1 MSLFHLSVPEK
12 REVPFSSVEYEC
24 IEKAFPADQKPVH
37 FAMRANIRYQ
47 KESRKTCAAALS
59 SHFICLFSQ
68 EKVGEEL
75 DLWATLHISA
85 IEMIAHKEGEFVLL
99 KTADTNVTFTGDDTT
114 KFAQLVYRNY
124 CLSYSL
130 NDPDDVVEVRTDNMS
145 LFPDIRLQTSPSQ
158 RFQFAYFATCSLNK
172 VKFNQDVVRYIH
184 SLLLSGNSIVD
195 LSLLPVNLFGSSKS
209 SDYLFPIFNSLK
221 LLRYISGICLSNTER
236 PDVVKALVPVVSY
249 CDNMRIVHFENCG
262 VTEGLEEL
270 AHEVHKSESF
280 SVSYWNLSKNK
291 FTDFEAFPRL
301 IDESTEP
308 LLYINL
314 NDCGISAENSA
325 RLFRALRQS
334 DKIESLKYF
343 YYAGNDLTSEDA
355 ITEFGGF
362 LKVARLETLDLSRY
376 SDGAEDVLRCLNQF
390 KQPLKNLVLAE
401 SNYSTEAITQL
412 LIFIKESETLRELD
426 VSAMNLPPE
435 SIAGIIHAIVLNKSL
450 RDMSLKLDNLDL
462 HDDNLLPIFR
472 AFLDEEKLSK
482 WRELS
487 FNGNGMKYDD
497 LKNLIPL
504 FKRMRKLESISVSD
518 NFNSDMYGIGMLL
531 KDLLKIETLKKV
543 CVAGGKSN
551 HLGDELQPF
560 LRALAKHPDLVY
572 LDISKNAMGN
582 HTIPY
587 VIQIL
592 HDCHKLEVLMIDD
605 NAFETTDKLDQ
616 LIDAVD
622 GAKALISFGF
632 PVTDSVAMVSAMG
645 DDDEEAK
652 NIVIARLAE
661 MQINAAKAINEHRL
675 KRGLPG
681 ELPFDV
687 KPEIME
693 LIKSISHITKKRM
706 AQNNEKMKIHSC
718 VCEVF
723 GLPLPFQK
731 MGEVVT
737 DGGPVV
743 DVEIGDMKVYE
754 TESMGRIVKELNA
767 NYPDFYNT
775 TTMGPNLKSV
785 LTGGIH
791 PLAAIPIGDSAK
803 KSKKRSHRGGDVD
816 KRHRSST
823 SDDSSEMNK
832 KSRKT
837 RHSDSKKRHISSDSE
852 SIEVKKKRR
861 ESSDDSDD
869 VKVRKSYK
877 SRSVSVSM
885 KESKR
890 KHHQSSDDSDEKQR
904 KWISSSD
911 DNADGAKKS
920 RKSLTDVKSSKKNRY
935 QSSDDESDEKQMKR
949 QKSSDDSSNVKQS
962 RKSMSDIKSSKRK
975 SRRYTDES
983 DSDKAKNRKQKWTE
997 ESESEDS
1004 SMADRKH
1011 TKKRDDKKRS
1021 RKQLT
1026 SSDTG
1031 SSESSESGKSGKFS
1045 DKMRKSMK
1053 DKQRV
1058 KWSSS
1063 VQERNASPSDIK
1075 KAASYRMEA
1084 RPQLDL
1090 TLETRVMGDDD
1101 IDLLMQTRHKKKKQ
1115 TETRQSKLF
1124 IKSYKARP
1132 INPSKFD
1139 AGSSS
1144 DSTETSGKPSKASP
1158 KAQNNKPVVSSD
1170 LYSSDSSNGHRRK
1183 AKGRGTGS
1191 PEGRKKHALDSSSS
1205 DGDVRPK
1212 KSGSKHAID
1221 SNSSDSDVRP
1231 KQAGS
1236 KQKSQGSRLHSSS
1249 SDGDMSQPSRKGAK
1263 ATGVTGSKH
1272 NSSDSNPFERK
1283 SKAAS
1288 AARTNSLY
1296 SSSSGEASPRS
1307 KNSSDDVFQ
1316 VANQRPS
1323 KGQNQRR
1330 SNASRPNH
1338 GSSYSSDPEE
1348 VAQLEKK
1355 LCTRERLAVSS
1366 LTKPPHFKSKQS
1378 IIDYAENVLLAEQ
1391 PPSKKTKK
1399 KH

>member
-12 REVPFSSVEYEC
+12 REVPFSNVEYEC
-24 IEKAFPADQKPVH
+24 MEKAFPADQKPIH

-75 DLWATLHISA
+75 DLWATVHISA

-262 VTEGLEEL
+262 VTDGLEEL

-325 RLFRALRQS
+325 RLFRALRHS

-355 ITEFGGF
+355 IAEFGGF
-362 LKVARLETLDLSRY
+362 LKVAKLETLDLSRY

-390 KQPLKNLVLAE
+390 RQPLKNLVLAE

-560 LRALAKHPDLVY
+560 LRALAKHPELVY

-592 HDCHKLEVLMIDD
+592 HDCHKLEALMIDD

-675 KRGLPG
+675 KKGLPG

-791 PLAAIPIGDSAK
+791 PLAGIPMGDSAK
-803 KSKKRSHRGGDVD
+803 KSKKRSHRAGDAE
-816 KRHRSST
+816 KKHRSST
-823 SDDSSEMNK
+823 SDESSEVNK

-852 SIEVKKKRR
+852 GNEVKKKWR

-869 VKVRKSYK
+869 VHIRKSYK
-877 SRSVSVSM
+877 SRSVSVST
-885 KESKR
+885 KESKKKR
-890 KHHQSSDDSDEKQR
+890 YHSSDDSDEKR
-904 KWISSSD
+904 MKGISSSD
-911 DNADGAKKS
+911 DGTKKS
-920 RKSLTDVKSSKKNRY
+920 RKSLADIRSSKKSRY
-935 QSSDDESDEKQMKR
+935 ASSDDDSDEKQIKR
-949 QKSSDDSSNVKQS
+949 QKSSDDSSNAKQS
-962 RKSMSDIKSSKRK
+962 RKSKSDIKSSKRK
-975 SRRYTDES
+975 SRRYTDDSEES
-983 DSDKAKNRKQKWTE
+983 DIDKTKSRKQKWKE
-997 ESESEDS
+997 DSDSEDS
-1004 SMADRKH
+1004 SMDDRKH

-1031 SSESSESGKSGKFS
+1031 SSESSESGKSGKLRKFEGSRKS

-1063 VQERNASPSDIK
+1063 VQEKNIPSDLK

-1101 IDLLMQTRHKKKKQ
+1101 IDHLMEMRHKKKKN

-1124 IKSYKARP
+1124 IQSYKARP
-1132 INPSKFD
+1132 INPSKYD

-1144 DSTETSGKPSKASP
+1144 DSADTSGRPPKVSP

-1170 LYSSDSSNGHRRK
+1170 LYSSDSSNGHRQK

-1191 PEGRKKHALDSSSS
+1191 PEGRK
-1205 DGDVRPK
+1205 P
-1212 KSGSKHAID
+1212 GSKHAID
-1221 SNSSDSDVRP
+1221 SNSSDTDARP
-1231 KQAGS
+1231 KQSGS
-1236 KQKSQGSRLHSSS
+1236 KQKAQGSRLHSSS
-1249 SDGDMSQPSRKGAK
+1249 SDDDIGQPNRKGTK
-1263 ATGVTGSKH
+1263 ATGEGYDKRMGSKH
-1272 NSSDSNPFERK
+1272 NSSDSDPFDRK
-1283 SKAAS
+1283 PKAGNGP
-1288 AARTNSLY
+1288 RTNPLY

-1307 KNSSDDVFQ
+1307 KNGSDDVFQ
-1316 VANQRPS
+1316 VPNQRPS

-1330 SNASRPNH
+1330 SNARRPNH
-1338 GSSYSSDPEE
+1338 GSSYSSDSEE
-1348 VAQLEKK
+1348 IAQLEQK

-1366 LTKPPHFKSKQS
+1366 LTKPPHFKSKQT

-1391 PPSKKTKK
+1391 PPSKKPKK